1 MTDFLDFP
9 AGLLIWKIPEYSIII
24 SIVLH
29 NSLFKDLTLFYCISK
44 HFHIDFDEVIGF
56 ELKSMELHSPA
67 RDEFRRGWPLGV

>member
-44 HFHIDFDEVIGF
+44 HFHIDLKNFDEVIGF
-56 ELKSMELHSPA
+56 DLKSTE
-67 RDEFRRGWPLGV
+67 